1 MGPKRGGILGHGF
14 AMHVDL
20 IECRPP
26 PPRGRRRLGAV
37 AAALGAS
44 VALHALMLDW
54 ASLPD
59 ASTGRSASPPPVSVL
74 LLPTVPA
81 ANPPAQAAP
90 AASMDTRKTTPRRT
104 DRPKQRAPA
113 AAANRPP
120 AAATES
126 APPPAPQT
134 QNSVAASPPAGD
146 IGLADVAFADLSSPA
161 GPDHGSSGATAASAH
176 AQIGAEPAADAAR
189 ASTEP
194 EPRAEAG
201 PDVAPAAPPV
211 QPSSVEL
218 RFEGFIETAAG
229 DSRIASARFSLTH
242 EDGRYQMTLAANGP
256 LSWFAYTSQGRFG
269 SEGFVPE
276 RFTEKRNVVFR
287 SRVDRS
293 IEFEPSAPGQAPGGE
308 QRNPSQ
314 GAQDRLSVLL
324 QLCWLARAHPDS
336 MVAGHEFSLP
346 FASKNG
352 VELASFRVGRAEAIA
367 VGDRFVWALRISR
380 VKKAPD
386 APGIDVWLSDD
397 AQRLPLGVR
406 YEDRDR
412 AVRFVVAESR

>member
-20 IECRPP
+20 IGHRP
-26 PPRGRRRLGAV
+26 PPRGRRRLWAG
-37 AAALGAS
+37 AAALGMS
-44 VALHALMLDW
+44 VALHAMMLDW
-54 ASLPD
+54 ASLLEVPAD
-59 ASTGRSASPPPVSVL
+59 RSASPPPMSVL

-81 ANPPAQAAP
+81 ADPPAQAAP
-90 AASMDTRKTTPRRT
+90 AASMDTRKTAPRRT
-104 DRPKQRAPA
+104 ERPKRHAPA
-113 AAANRPP
+113 AATSRP
-120 AAATES
+120 AAAVTKP
-126 APPPAPQT
+126 APPPAPESRAQ
-134 QNSVAASPPAGD
+134 VAGSPAAD
-146 IGLADVAFADLSSPA
+146 DVGLADAALAEMSSPA
-161 GPDHGSSGATAASAH
+161 GPDDGSGAATAASAP
-176 AQIGAEPAADAAR
+176 AQTGAEPAVDAAR

-194 EPRAEAG
+194 EQRAEAA
-201 PDVAPAAPPV
+201 PDVAPAALPA

-242 EDGRYQMTLAANGP
+242 EAGRYEMTLAASGP

-269 SEGFVPE
+269 NQGFVPE

-293 IEFEPSAPGQAPGGE
+293 IEFEPSAHGPAPGGE

-324 QLCWLARAHPDS
+324 QLCWLARARPDS

-346 FASKNG
+346 FASRSG
-352 VELASFRVGRAEAIA
+352 VELASFRVEGAEAIA

-412 AVRFVVAESR
+412 AVRFVVADSR